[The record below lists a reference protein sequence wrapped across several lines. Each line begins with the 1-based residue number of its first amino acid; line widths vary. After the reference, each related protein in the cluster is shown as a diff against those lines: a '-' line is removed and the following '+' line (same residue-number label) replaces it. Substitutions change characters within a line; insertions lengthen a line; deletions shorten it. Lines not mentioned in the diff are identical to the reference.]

1 MKNKNVILLT
11 LVFVAVIAVGA
22 VAVNG
27 YTSNTKPVANT
38 NNAGTKLAFSN
49 NGHTWVHFNAVIENM
64 PMKDGSKQNFYVQG
78 YVKPNGNVNMDL
90 SNLGGYGNNQLPA
103 GTTIRILS
111 WKGSTTIPV
120 YQLPG
125 NIKDNFIKVSKDPT
139 NFNVPSSQKVYEDN
153 IFKFG
158 SNGKY
163 KMVSTTPCTLC
174 KILATPKKH
183 KTTKKHR
190 K

>member
-1 MKNKNVILLT
+1 MIA
-11 LVFVAVIAVGA
+11 VAVSA

-49 NGHTWVHFNAVIENM
+49 NGHTWIHFNAVIENM
-64 PMKDGSKQNFYVQG
+64 PMKDGTKQNFYVQG

-139 NFNVPSSQKVYEDN
+139 NFNVPSSQKVYEEN
-153 IFKFG
+153 IFKFD
-158 SNGKY
+158 SNGKC

-174 KILATPKKH
+174 KICATPKKH